1 MTKGAG
7 GSRGSSSPYALGHD
21 QPSAGPLSSAPT
33 VLPVEPDDDIGSLR
47 EKLDLAESR
56 RVVLVVPRSA
66 RLFRNPVRLKLLRR
80 YARQVARE
88 VAIVAEDGEV
98 RRLAR
103 AEGFRVARSV
113 EAVSFAPGARS
124 LALPA
129 ISPAGLIAGG
139 ALLAL
144 ILLACSTASALLVP
158 SATVEIAPVATPVT
172 EVLTV
177 RASRQARGVNA
188 DQRTVSAR
196 LVTAEAEASDT
207 TEATGRKSA
216 PTERAKARVTITN
229 RNPQDGQFTLPRG
242 TLVRTLGNIQFALD
256 DAVVVPAS
264 PAPVQVGVTAVE
276 PGVSGNVAARAIT
289 AFSDPALNTRATVV
303 NEQPATGGA
312 QSETPFVTLADRNR
326 LRQTVIE
333 KLRAAGYAQLYDT
346 KRPNESIYR
355 ETVQVTVVEET
366 FDRLLDEEASTV
378 TIRARARVSAIAFT
392 SDDVLELGQRV
403 ARAQVPPGQQILPG
417 SLTVAP
423 LGLVGADDDAVSFN
437 LSVTYL
443 AIPQIDEA
451 QIKSAIAGQP
461 VGQAERYLAST
472 LQLRRPPT
480 ISVWP
485 GGLPWLPR
493 LTQRL
498 ELRIVGS

>member
-1 MTKGAG
+1 MTMGAG
-7 GSRGSSSPYALGHD
+7 GSRGSTQPFAVGHD
-21 QPSAGPLSSAPT
+21 QPLPGPPANDPT
-33 VLPVEPDDDIGSLR
+33 IIPVDPDDDIGSLR
-47 EKLDLAESR
+47 EKLDQAESR

-80 YARQVARE
+80 YARQAARE
-88 VAIVAEDGEV
+88 VAIVAEDGEA

-103 AEGFRVARSV
+103 AEGFRVARTV
-113 EAVSFAPGARS
+113 TGVSFAPRGR
-124 LALPA
+124 ALTLPSV
-129 ISPAGLIAGG
+129 SPGGLIASG
-139 ALLAL
+139 
-144 ILLACSTASALLVP
+144 ILLAIVLVVAFAGAAVVVP
-158 SATVEIAPVATPVT
+158 SATVELAPVASPVT
-172 EVLTV
+172 EALTV
-177 RASRQARGVNA
+177 KASRQARGVNPE
-188 DQRTVSAR
+188 QRTVSGR
-196 LVTAEAEASDT
+196 LVTAEAEATDT
-207 TEATGRKSA
+207 TGTTGRKSS

-229 RNPQDGQFTLPRG
+229 RNPQDGAFTIPRG
-242 TLVRTLGNIQFALD
+242 TTVRTLGNIQFSLD
-256 DAVVVPAS
+256 EAVTVPATN
-264 PAPVQVGVTAVE
+264 APVQVGVTAVE

-289 AFSDPALNTRATVV
+289 AFSDAALNTRATVV

-326 LRQTVIE
+326 LRQSVID
-333 KLRAAGYAQLYDT
+333 KLRVAGYAQLYDT

-403 ARAQVPPGQQILPG
+403 ARAQVPAGQQILPG
-417 SLTVAP
+417 SLSVTP
-423 LGLVGADDDAVSFN
+423 LGLVGADDDAVTFN

-451 QIKSAIAGQP
+451 QIKSAIAGQS
-461 VGQAERYLAST
+461 VGQAERYLTSVVP
-472 LQLRRPPT
+472 LSRPPSIT
-480 ISVWP
+480 VWP
-485 GGLPWLPR
+485 AGLPWLPR

-498 ELRIVGS
+498 DLKIVGS